1 VYFVIRT
8 RPDTYVLGLPCSTRE
23 EMRNSDN
30 RSIPKSEEEI
40 QFGNPARR
48 WRDDIKMD
56 LKEKA
61 VGWLL

>member
-1 VYFVIRT
+1 L
-8 RPDTYVLGLPCSTRE
+8 YVLGLPRSARE
-23 EMRNSDN
+23 EMRNSNN
-30 RSIPKSEEEI
+30 RSIPKSEEER

-61 VGWLL
+61 EGWLL